1 MPHHWLGK
9 RIEIPLSADTRR
21 LRMDRIST
29 FTTGLDCRLYSRP
42 SSEGPSIFSIS
53 FKLSVPAIAVTFFKN
68 SRKLCNR
75 NRYLAE
81 KVLIR
86 LKLSYSGLYESL
98 GRFIYTRA

>member
-53 FKLSVPAIAVTFFKN
+53 FKLSVPAIAVTFFKILESSVIETDI
-68 SRKLCNR
+68 SRKKCSFVSNSVTPGFT
-75 NRYLAE
+75 
-81 KVLIR
+81 KV
-86 LKLSYSGLYESL
+86 
-98 GRFIYTRA
+98 